1 MKKMLLFAGAFLAC
15 LAAFAQDPT
24 VLYFD
29 QPANVFEE
37 ALPLGNGHL
46 GAMVYGR
53 IEDELIRLNEATLWS
68 GTGADTDPI
77 DGRALLADVRK
88 ALLAEDWVLGHELAK
103 GLAGFM
109 KIETREDPY
118 LRATIIRG
126 TVRVVPPDFMF

>member
-1 MKKMLLFAGAFLAC
+1 MKKILFCAGALLAC
-15 LAAFAQDPT
+15 QAAFAKDPT
-24 VLYFD
+24 VLFFD

-53 IEDELIRLNEATLWS
+53 IGDELIRLNEATLWS

-88 ALLAEDWVLGHELAK
+88 ALLAEDWALGHELANSAQK
-103 GLAGFM
+103 RINPNTLPIMAN
-109 KIETREDPY
+109 
-118 LRATIIRG
+118 
-126 TVRVVPPDFMF
+126 VRKRQVPLPPG